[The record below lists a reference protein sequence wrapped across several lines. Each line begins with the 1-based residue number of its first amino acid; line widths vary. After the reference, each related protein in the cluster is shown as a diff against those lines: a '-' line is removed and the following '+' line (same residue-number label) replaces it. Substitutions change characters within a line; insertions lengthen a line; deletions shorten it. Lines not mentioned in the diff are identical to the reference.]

1 MKFII
6 LFCSQLYIGSLF
18 AQNQPTSSNIVD
30 GGKVLIELVKVFK
43 KSQAQKDLHI
53 SENNL
58 SDICFTN
65 STPDNLYI
73 ELSKKINDTTYRNL
87 PSAISLTNNAH
98 ECLLELPP
106 NVYHYKVYK
115 KINGIQSLSLEGDI
129 RLLPNEKM
137 EREIK

>member
-6 LFCSQLYIGSLF
+6 LFCSQLYIGFSF
-18 AQNQPTSSNIVD
+18 AQNPSTSSNIVD
-30 GGKVLIELVKVFK
+30 GGKILVELVKVFK
-43 KSQAQKDLHI
+43 KSPVQKDLHM
-53 SENNL
+53 SENNS

-87 PSAISLTNNAH
+87 PTAISLTNNAH
-98 ECLLELPP
+98 ECLLELLP

-115 KINGIQSLSLEGDI
+115 KTNGLQSLSLEGDI
-129 RLLPNEKM
+129 RLQPNEKM